1 MGVEELIQVFIN
13 MFVLSNA
20 LLLSLL
26 FLIVKSKNKK
36 ANVFLGIF
44 LLSIAFQIFNDFI
57 GELPIEEEFGISMFI
72 IDPFLFALPIL
83 FFYLLTTINKRIEN
97 WHYLLFIPGIIHNLL
112 LHFGGFLL
120 SENWLSIY
128 EPIFYFSEILL
139 IVYAFRIL
147 QVHKKNI
154 SDFYSE
160 LEHKSLT
167 WLKSIFMLV
176 ILMHLFNIVTV
187 FFDLSNVEILELV
200 VENVSFG
207 LLVFIII
214 WIAYNGLSQPQIF
227 LQPLFHKPKNVTKNG
242 MPNLASR
249 QKRTIEKNIQ
259 SANEELQTTGIEDS
273 NRSESDIQQFNIIRS
288 QIQQQGLFTNPIL
301 NLRTLALELDRKE
314 KELSR
319 LINECGKVNFYQF
332 INEYRIEKFKQL
344 VQSSKFQQF
353 SILGLA
359 SEAGFSSKS
368 TFYAAFKKFEG
379 MSPKQYENSIKK
391 SG

>member
-57 GELPIEEEFGISMFI
+57 GELPIEEEFGISIFI

-301 NLRTLALELDRKE
+301 NLRTLALELDLKE

>member
-112 LHFGGFLL
+112 LHFGGFLF
-120 SENWLSIY
+120 Y

-301 NLRTLALELDRKE
+301 NLRTLALELDLKE

>member
-1 MGVEELIQVFIN
+1 
-13 MFVLSNA
+13 
-20 LLLSLL
+20 
-26 FLIVKSKNKK
+26 
-36 ANVFLGIF
+36 
-44 LLSIAFQIFNDFI
+44 
-57 GELPIEEEFGISMFI
+57 
-72 IDPFLFALPIL
+72 
-83 FFYLLTTINKRIEN
+83 
-97 WHYLLFIPGIIHNLL
+97 
-112 LHFGGFLL
+112 
-120 SENWLSIY
+120 
-128 EPIFYFSEILL
+128 
-139 IVYAFRIL
+139 
-147 QVHKKNI
+147 
-154 SDFYSE
+154 
-160 LEHKSLT
+160 
-167 WLKSIFMLV
+167 MLV

-301 NLRTLALELDRKE
+301 NLRTLALELDLKE

>member
-97 WHYLLFIPGIIHNLL
+97 WHYLLFLPGIIHNLL

-301 NLRTLALELDRKE
+301 NLRTLALELDLKE

>member
-57 GELPIEEEFGISMFI
+57 GELPIEEEFGISIFI

-120 SENWLSIY
+120 SENLLSIY

-301 NLRTLALELDRKE
+301 NLRTLALKLDLKE

>member
-301 NLRTLALELDRKE
+301 NLRTLALELDIKE

>member
-249 QKRTIEKNIQ
+249 QKRTNEKNIQ

-301 NLRTLALELDRKE
+301 NLRTLALELDLKE

>member
-1 MGVEELIQVFIN
+1 

-301 NLRTLALELDRKE
+301 NLRTLALELDLKE

>member
-1 MGVEELIQVFIN
+1 

-20 LLLSLL
+20 LLVSLL

-301 NLRTLALELDRKE
+301 NLRTLALELDLKE

>member
-301 NLRTLALELDRKE
+301 NLRTLALELDLKE